1 MRGLHKLGQDD
12 VPDELLSIS
21 VKHDL
26 TIDERKREKELRAV
40 VKEKND
46 TNQEKNIKFALMG
59 PPWERHIGIM
69 QKRGDRWV
77 PVRNSQNRE
86 QQRDHQSAASEEVQ
100 SSD

>member
-40 VKEKND
+40 VKEK
-46 TNQEKNIKFALMG
+46 K
-59 PPWERHIGIM
+59 
-69 QKRGDRWV
+69 
-77 PVRNSQNRE
+77 
-86 QQRDHQSAASEEVQ
+86 
-100 SSD
+100 